1 MTHKKNGLPNRR
13 DFLKGT
19 FAVVLGLGFS
29 RNSQSDFPGDLVS
42 FRTTYGK
49 KGGMPQRRLG
59 KTDKMV
65 SVLSAGGYHIGRMH
79 DEHYAVRMIHTAIDE
94 GVNFFDSA
102 WSYNKGD
109 SERRLGKAL
118 KDRRDK
124 AFIMTKSRGRD
135 MATAS
140 NELHESL
147 RRLQTDHI
155 DLWQFHDVQTFE
167 DVDAIFRKGGAI
179 EAALLA
185 KKAGKILHVGFTGH
199 RNPEVQV
206 KTIQKYHQ
214 LIETVQIPVNLID
227 PHYLSFVR
235 QVIPEA
241 VKYDI
246 GILAMKTVANG
257 ILLEDNVATIK
268 ECLCFAWNQPVST
281 LVSGMDSIEQL
292 KENATYAQ
300 QFTNLSE
307 TDQSQLLA
315 RTELLEESKEF
326 YKHPPII
333 GVFILPTPCIN
344 ASFFLAFTKF
354 YGKILF
360 AFRKTLRKK

>member
-1 MTHKKNGLPNRR
+1 MTRKKNGFINRR

-19 FAVVLGLGFS
+19 FAIALGLGFS
-29 RNSQSDFPGDLVS
+29 KNSQRDFHGDVVS
-42 FRTTYGK
+42 STTTHEK
-49 KGGMPQRRLG
+49 KEGVPQRRLG
-59 KTDKMV
+59 KTEKMI
-65 SVLSAGGYHIGRMH
+65 SMLSLGGYHIGRMH

-135 MATAS
+135 MVTAS

-155 DLWQFHDVQTFE
+155 DLWQFHDVQTIE

-199 RNPEVQV
+199 RNPEVHV

-214 LIETVQIPVNLID
+214 FIETVQMPVNLID

-241 VKYDI
+241 VKFDI
-246 GILAMKTVANG
+246 GILGMKTVANG

-268 ECLCFAWNQPVST
+268 ECLYFSWNQPVSS

-292 KENATYAQ
+292 KENVTYAQ

-315 RTELLEESKEF
+315 RTEPFGGIKKEF
-326 YKHPPII
+326 YKYPSENWRIHPTHP
-333 GVFILPTPCIN
+333 LH
-344 ASFFLAFTKF
+344 
-354 YGKILF
+354 
-360 AFRKTLRKK
+360 